1 MLLVMSGHVLAV
13 LEQAKRLT
21 ADERAELLEALLR
34 LDSDPSK
41 LDAAFAALWAD
52 PARNAAEAE
61 LDRQADVEIDRGG
74 GFRGSIDDVIATID
88 G

>member
-1 MLLVMSGHVLAV
+1 MLSIMSSPVQVV

-21 ADERAELLEALLR
+21 AQERAELVDALLR
-34 LDSDPSK
+34 LDSDRPA
-41 LDAAFAALWAD
+41 LDATFAALWAD

-61 LDRQADVEIDRGG
+61 LDRQADLEIERGG
-74 GFRGSIDDVIATID
+74 GLRGSIDDVIATID

>member
-1 MLLVMSGHVLAV
+1 MSGHVHAV

-21 ADERAELLEALLR
+21 ADERAELIEALLR
-34 LDSDPSK
+34 LDSDRSK
-41 LDAAFAALWAD
+41 LDAAFATLWAD

-61 LDRQADVEIDRGG
+61 LDRQADIEIDRGG

>member
-1 MLLVMSGHVLAV
+1 MSDHVFAV
-13 LEQAKRLT
+13 LEQAKQLT
-21 ADERAELLEALLR
+21 ADERAELLEELLR
-34 LDSDPSK
+34 LDSNGAA
-41 LDAAFAALWAD
+41 LDASFATLWAD
-52 PARNAAEAE
+52 PVCNKTEAE